1 MSDLHL
7 GLAGVGRIGVM
18 HARNAVTTPG
28 VGRLTVAD
36 VDTVRARS
44 VADELGEDVLVS

>member
-18 HARNAVTTPG
+18 HARNVVTTPG

-36 VDTVRARS
+36 G
-44 VADELGEDVLVS
+44 ELVPDRTDWSSAKPR